1 MSKLLNKYFLSV
13 FTQENLSTLPEG
25 VQVYK
30 GNDNDMLKDVTI
42 TRQIVQEEIDKL
54 KKNKSPGPD
63 EIFPMVLKECK
74 EALSGQLASM
84 FNKSVSL
91 CSVPHLWKVANVT
104 PIFKKGNRSS
114 TSN

>member
-1 MSKLLNKYFLSV
+1 MSKLLNNYFLSV

-25 VQVYK
+25 VQVYE
-30 GNDNDMLKDVTI
+30 GNDNDRLSDGTV

-63 EIFPMVLKECK
+63 GLFPRVLKECK
-74 EALSGQLASM
+74 EVLSGPLASM

-91 CSVPHLWKVANVT
+91 GSVPHL
-104 PIFKKGNRSS
+104 
-114 TSN
+114 